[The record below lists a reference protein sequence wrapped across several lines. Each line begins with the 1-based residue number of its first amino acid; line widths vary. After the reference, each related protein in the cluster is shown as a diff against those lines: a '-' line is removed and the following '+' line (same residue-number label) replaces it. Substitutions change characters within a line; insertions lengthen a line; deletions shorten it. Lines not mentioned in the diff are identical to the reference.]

1 MTTSLDGAK
10 IKRGDTYVFPV
21 SITSGEFGVTDILEW
36 QAKRKLSDTVPAISK
51 SSATSGLTR
60 LTSTTAQITLTPAD
74 TNGFDKQTT
83 LYWEF
88 QRKTADGLTV
98 DTLILPS
105 GETFGTLI
113 IEPDYLRS

>member
-10 IKRGDTYVFPV
+10 IKRGDSYTFP
-21 SITSGEFGVTDILEW
+21 ITISDGTFAPDDILEW
-36 QAKRKLSDTVPAISK
+36 QVKRKLSDTVPAISK
-51 SSATSGLTR
+51 SSVSGGITR
-60 LTSTTAQITLTPAD
+60 LTSTTAEIKLTPVD
-74 TNGFDKQTT
+74 TNSFEKQAT

-88 QRKTADGLTV
+88 QRKTQDGLTV